1 METGENGIHPMRKW
15 LWEKQ
20 AERCVRNL
28 CRNGFDALWVA
39 DGAEALHAVMERVG
53 HLERFGLGGS
63 ETLRQIGLPAALAGS
78 GKTIYDHWRQGLSAD
93 EEHDL
98 RLMQGRADCFIC
110 SANAIAASGEIVN
123 VDGIGNRTAAMTF
136 GPPQVVIVAGMNK
149 VTPDLPGALQRVRE
163 VAAPM
168 RARSLGM
175 ETPCA
180 RSGRCSDCDVPQRIC
195 RVTTSGHRRPLRTAM
210 LVVLVA
216 QALGY

>member
-1 METGENGIHPMRKW
+1 MIDPMRDW

-20 AERCVRNL
+20 SEHCIRNL
-28 CRNGFDALWVA
+28 RRNGFEAAGVS
-39 DGAEALHAVMERVG
+39 DGAAALQAIMERVG

-63 ETLRQIGLPAALAGS
+63 ETLRQIGLPAALAS
-78 GKTIYDHWRQGLSAD
+78 GGKIVYDHWRQGLSMQ
-93 EEHDL
+93 EEQEL
-98 RLMQGRADCFIC
+98 RLLQGRADCFIC

-149 VTPDLPGALQRVRE
+149 LAVDLPGALQRVRE

-180 RSGRCSDCDVPQRIC
+180 RSGRCSDCDAPQRIC
-195 RVTTSGHRRPLRTAM
+195 RITTILHRRPLRTGM